1 MEYPEDESVTSND
14 GLDEMR
20 MSLKEQLPA
29 IALEIEVALKDA
41 GLNYPVF
48 LCVPSSGRAVATVAT
63 ALDPADDEWDR
74 IGAITRQI
82 IAKRPGIRGLSST
95 ELTCAAA
102 NHTMTVVDL
111 APKMADSAA

>member
-1 MEYPEDESVTSND
+1 MEYPEDESATSND

-41 GLNYPVF
+41 NLNYPVF

-63 ALDPADDEWDR
+63 PLDPADDDWDR
-74 IGAITRQI
+74 INAITRQI
-82 IAKRPGIRGLSST
+82 ITKRLGLRGLSSI

-102 NHTMTVVDL
+102 NYTMAGVDL
-111 APKMADSAA
+111 APKLAASLA